1 MGLFRK
7 EIVAEDFGKLLF
19 KKIGYGVLSSDSP
32 FYHKQLLLDINE
44 DTDNLPRTYVIEI
57 LIFAMYITF
66 ERMVKFPDSGL
77 EIMKGVHSEFMTH
90 VRPILNG
97 EGKTPTVEEIIKLID
112 VRFNEYGEC
121 MRNQNGAGPAW
132 HLGNKVY
139 WNIIGQEKKDPFPH
153 VMLSSYAI
161 KLQRLIDN
169 ISKDYRIV
177 K

>member
-7 EIVAEDFGKLLF
+7 KIVAEDFGKLLF
-19 KKIGYGVLSSDSP
+19 KNIGYGVLSSDTP

-44 DTDNLPRTYVIEI
+44 DPDNLPWTYVIEI
-57 LIFAMYITF
+57 LIFALYITF

-90 VRPILNG
+90 VQPILNG
-97 EGKTPTVEEIIKLID
+97 EGNIPTVEEIIKLID
-112 VRFNEYGEC
+112 VRFTEYGEC
-121 MRNQNGAGPAW
+121 MRNQKGAGPAW
-132 HLGNKVY
+132 HLGNKAY

-153 VMLSSYAI
+153 VILSSYAV
-161 KLQRLIDN
+161 KLQGLIDN

-177 K
+177 N